1 MDWHQLSNYR
11 IETPEGY
18 IITRSRV
25 NEKSVVYIARAPRVS
40 PIIYAGRNVDEAK
53 AACERHLSEQPK
65 KGSGPTW

>member
-1 MDWHQLSNYR
+1 LSNYR

-40 PIIYAGRNVDEAK
+40 PIIYAGRNLDEAK